1 MFFRLTAFSGE
12 LCAMEPSPANFR
24 LWQLIPEYGSHG
36 LTIHPLME
44 PLNDMVNMGRGLYHL
59 LVPV

>member
-1 MFFRLTAFSGE
+1 MLFRVTAFSE
-12 LCAMEPSPANFR
+12 VVCSMEPSPANFR

-44 PLNDMVNMGRGLYHL
+44 PLNDMLNM
-59 LVPV
+59 